1 MGDTKRFYVFILYN
15 RQRLKTRE
23 LIQYITI
30 VVIITIKQIKQDNK
44 EGDLVNDSSEKVE
57 GCGLYLQELRRYIR
71 KFNKSDEEEKGIEKA
86 GLILICR
93 VGSLKFIY
101 ERSIGQSFEFDN
113 NLERS

>member
-1 MGDTKRFYVFILYN
+1 MGDTKRFYLFILYN
-15 RQRLKTRE
+15 RQRPKTRE

-30 VVIITIKQIKQDNK
+30 VVIITIKQDNK
-44 EGDLVNDSSEKVE
+44 KGDLVNDSSEKVK
-57 GCGLYLQELRRYIR
+57 GCGLHLQELRRYIR

-86 GLILICR
+86 VLILICR
-93 VGSLKFIY
+93 AGTLKFIY